1 MSMIEFQNVLKS
13 FGYVLVL
20 KNIDL
25 KIDVGEVVVV
35 VGLLGLGKLMMLCCI
50 NVLEKIIGGELL
62 VDGQSVCGNVMMI
75 CNIWFEVGMVFQQF
89 NLFL

>member
-1 MSMIEFQNVLKS
+1 M
-13 FGYVLVL
+13 LVL

-62 VDGQSVCGNVMMI
+62 VDG
-75 CNIWFEVGMVFQQF
+75 
-89 NLFL
+89 